1 MAEVDREATC
11 PFLLRLFWS
20 QGRHNRP
27 ADYDLARRL
36 LPRNEL
42 AIYSWRDA
50 TLPELSALVRG
61 ALRRRRQRGGG
72 GGGGGGGGVEG
83 GNAPADI
90 ERRARALHFMLVFPK
105 LDGSIQRRALGVVTR
120 EGEAAAEAAAEAAE
134 AVGGEGGGGGAG
146 EGGGGGRG
154 AWTLAQHGFQAGD
167 FLDVVLR

>member
-61 ALRRRRQRGGG
+61 ALRRRHQRG

-105 LDGSIQRRALGVVTR
+105 LDGSIQMRALGEVTR

-134 AVGGEGGGGGAG
+134 AVGGKGKRGALTLG
-146 EGGGGGRG
+146 AARVPGGRLLG
-154 AWTLAQHGFQAGD
+154 SWMWYCDDGCSS
-167 FLDVVLR
+167 